1 MKTTVPVLIVL
12 LLVLSA
18 CRAMGGAP
26 PSGSPPPSEG
36 DAGIEHPAG
45 AQPILVVDWQGGFV
59 PVESMATRTP
69 AFVLYGDGRVIMLG
83 AQTLEYPGPAL
94 PPLMQRTLS
103 ESGIQAILSA
113 VTDTGLFETDLR
125 LDGAM
130 NVVADV
136 NDTVFTLI
144 AEGREVTVSVYGLGM
159 LMPDMDL
166 PTISAEELEAHQTLG
181 ELNSSIMML
190 EEWLPEDAWLDESW
204 QTYEAD
210 AFRLYVR
217 DVTDQPVG
225 DDGLLPQVRDWPT
238 DDDPAA
244 FGTEQSLFG
253 DGTRCGA
260 VSGEAGA
267 TWGSELS
274 SAKQTTVWTD
284 DGDRRFSIAARPL
297 LPHDGVTCPEPF
309 DGAWARFDDGRQRG
323 TD

>member
-1 MKTTVPVLIVL
+1 MKATVPVLIVL
-12 LLVLSA
+12 VLILSA
-18 CRAMGGAP
+18 CRATGGAP

-36 DAGIEHPAG
+36 DAGIEHPTG

-83 AQTLEYPGPAL
+83 VQTLEYPGPAL
-94 PPLMQRTLS
+94 PPLMQRTLN

-130 NVVADV
+130 NVVADAAH
-136 NDTVFTLI
+136 TVFILDT
-144 AEGREVTVSVYGLGM
+144 AEREVTVSVYGLGM

-166 PTISAEELEAHQTLG
+166 PAISDEEVEAHQTLG
-181 ELNSSIMML
+181 ELNSSLMTL
-190 EEWLPEDAWLDESW
+190 DTWLPADAWLDSAW
-204 QTYEAD
+204 HTYEAD
-210 AFRLYVR
+210 AFLLYVR
-217 DVTDQPVG
+217 DVTDQPLE
-225 DDGLLPQVRDWPT
+225 DDGLTPQVRGWPT

-260 VSGEAGA
+260 VSGDAGA

-274 SAKQTTVWTD
+274 SARQTTVWTD
-284 DGDRRFSIAARPL
+284 DGDRRYTVAARPL
-297 LPHDGVTCPEPF
+297 LPHEDVTCP
-309 DGAWARFDDGRQRG
+309 
-323 TD
+323 